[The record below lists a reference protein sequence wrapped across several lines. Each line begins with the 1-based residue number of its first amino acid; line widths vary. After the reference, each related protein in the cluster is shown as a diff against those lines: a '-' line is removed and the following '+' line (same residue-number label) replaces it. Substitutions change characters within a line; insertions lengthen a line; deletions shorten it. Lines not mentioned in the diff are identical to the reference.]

1 MMVRRT
7 VGQPSAVDSLT
18 ITQVKSVIGSQQRQ
32 RDTLRTLGLRRMHH
46 SVTQP
51 DRPEIRG
58 MIAKVAH
65 LVQVSYG
72 AGEQPLDLAPGQEP
86 KGAGNPPAGHAVAD
100 DEAADREE
108 ALHEAL
114 AEPGSADA
122 ASLVQHPPT
131 LTSTD
136 APDAPS
142 KPGTPA
148 SEEEEPS
155 AVEPQGDET

>member
-1 MMVRRT
+1 MVDEPKAT
-7 VGQPSAVDSLT
+7 EGLA
-18 ITQVKSVIGSQQRQ
+18 ITQVKSLIGSQRRQ
-32 RDTLRTLGLRRMHH
+32 RDTLRALGLRRMHQT
-46 SVTQP
+46 VTQP

-58 MIAKVAH
+58 MIARVAH

-72 AGEQPLDLAPGQEP
+72 ADEQPLELAPGQEP

-100 DEAADREE
+100 DEAAERED
-108 ALHEAL
+108 ALTEAL
-114 AEPGSADA
+114 AEPGSADP

-131 LTSTD
+131 LTATD

-142 KPGTPA
+142 KPRTPA
-148 SEEEEPS
+148 SEEEETL

>member
-1 MMVRRT
+1 MVDEPKAT
-7 VGQPSAVDSLT
+7 EGLA
-18 ITQVKSVIGSQQRQ
+18 ITQVKSLIGSQRRQ
-32 RDTLRTLGLRRMHH
+32 RDTLRALGLRRMHQT
-46 SVTQP
+46 VTQP

-58 MIAKVAH
+58 MIARVAH

-72 AGEQPLDLAPGQEP
+72 ADEQPLELAPGQEP

-100 DEAADREE
+100 DEAAEREE
-108 ALHEAL
+108 ALTEAL
-114 AEPGSADA
+114 AEPGSADP

-131 LTSTD
+131 LTATD

-142 KPGTPA
+142 KPRTPA
-148 SEEEEPS
+148 SEEEETL

>member
-1 MMVRRT
+1 MARRMVDEPKAT
-7 VGQPSAVDSLT
+7 EGLA
-18 ITQVKSVIGSQQRQ
+18 ITQVKSLIGSQRRQ
-32 RDTLRTLGLRRMHH
+32 RDTLRALGLRRMHQT
-46 SVTQP
+46 VTQP

-58 MIAKVAH
+58 MIARVAH

-72 AGEQPLDLAPGQEP
+72 ADEQPLELAPGQEP

-100 DEAADREE
+100 DEAAERED
-108 ALHEAL
+108 ALTEAL
-114 AEPGSADA
+114 AEPGSADP

-131 LTSTD
+131 LTATD

-142 KPGTPA
+142 KPRTPA
-148 SEEEEPS
+148 SEEEETL

>member
-1 MMVRRT
+1 MARRT
-7 VGQPSAVDSLT
+7 ARQPNAGGGLT

-32 RDTLRTLGLRRMHH
+32 RDTMRALGLGRMHQT
-46 SVTQP
+46 VTQP

-72 AGEQPLDLAPGQEP
+72 ADEPPLRLAPGQEP
-86 KGAGNPPAGHAVAD
+86 KGAGNPPAGHDVAD
-100 DEAADREE
+100 EEAAERES
-108 ALHEAL
+108 ALQEAL
-114 AEPGSADA
+114 AEPGSADG

-148 SEEEEPS
+148 SEEDP
-155 AVEPQGDET
+155 AAGVPQGDET

>member
-1 MMVRRT
+1 MARRMVDEPKAT
-7 VGQPSAVDSLT
+7 EGLA
-18 ITQVKSVIGSQQRQ
+18 ITQVKSLIGSQRRQ
-32 RDTLRTLGLRRMHH
+32 RDTLRALGLRRMHQT
-46 SVTQP
+46 VTQP

-58 MIAKVAH
+58 MIARVAH

-72 AGEQPLDLAPGQEP
+72 ADEQPLELAPGQEP

-100 DEAADREE
+100 DEAAEREE
-108 ALHEAL
+108 ALTEAL
-114 AEPGSADA
+114 AEPGSADP

-131 LTSTD
+131 LTATD

-142 KPGTPA
+142 KPRTPA
-148 SEEEEPS
+148 SEEEETL